1 MSIFQKE
8 TGAVNVSQASPGA
21 DPKDGSPR
29 GSEPRATAGQH
40 GHRPLLDPEPW
51 GTGDPAVEASV
62 HVPGTTGPIPT
73 GVSPRLYNED
83 LAPTT
88 KKGRTWHA
96 YSIFTLWANDV
107 HSLGNYAFAI
117 GLFALGLG
125 GWQIML
131 AFVLGAAL
139 LFLLLNL
146 SGFMGERTGVPFPVM
161 SRIAFGVKGAQVP
174 AIVRGG
180 VAIAWFGIQ
189 TYLASLV
196 LRVLILALAPSLA
209 PLDTNSFLG
218 LSTLGW
224 IAFVALWI
232 VQVVIV
238 SFGMEMI
245 RKYEAFAGPIILFT
259 LLALAIWMFVEAG
272 GSIAWST
279 ADSLTG
285 VEMWVRIFQSAALWV
300 VIYGTFVLNFCDF
313 TRGAPS
319 ERSVVRGNFYGIPI
333 NMMFFAAIVIVL
345 AGAQYKI
352 DGTIIEGPTDVVNA
366 IPNTFLLVLA
376 CLALIILTIAVN
388 LMANFVAPIY
398 TLANLFP
405 RVLNFRRAA
414 IVSAIIGLLIL
425 PWNLYNSPVVIV
437 YFLGGLGA
445 LLGPLFGVIMADYWL
460 VRKGKV
466 NVPDLYSESPDG
478 EYAYT
483 RGVNR
488 KAIVAGSPAA
498 VVALVLA
505 LVPAFTFIAG
515 FSWFVGAILAAVIY
529 MMIVDRHATFHAVD
543 GEEIAVAPKH

>member
-1 MSIFQKE
+1 MSHE
-8 TGAVNVSQASPGA
+8 HAS
-21 DPKDGSPR
+21 DSHTK
-29 GSEPRATAGQH
+29 H
-40 GHRPLLDPEPW
+40 GHPHLIDPEPW
-51 GTGDPAVEASV
+51 GTGDPAVEAAV
-62 HVPGTTGPIPT
+62 RPPDLAGPLPA
-73 GVSPRLYNED
+73 GVSPRLYNRD

-88 KKGRTWHA
+88 RKGRTWHA

-125 GWQIML
+125 AWQIML
-131 AFVLGAAL
+131 TFLLGSVL

-161 SRIAFGVKGAQVP
+161 SRIAFGVRGCNIPAAIRGA
-174 AIVRGG
+174 

-189 TYLASLV
+189 TYLASMV

-224 IAFVALWI
+224 ISFVALWA
-232 VQVVIV
+232 VQVAIV

-245 RKYEAFAGPIILFT
+245 RKYEAFAGPVILLT
-259 LLALAIWMFVEAG
+259 MLSLAIWMFGQAG

-279 ADSLTG
+279 SESLTG
-285 VEMWVRIFQSAALWV
+285 GEMWVRIFESAALWV

-319 ERSVVRGNFYGIPI
+319 ERSVVRGNFFGIPI
-333 NMMFFAAIVIVL
+333 NMLFFAAVVVVL
-345 AGAQYKI
+345 SGAQYKI
-352 DGTIIEGPTDVVNA
+352 DGTIIESPTDVVNA
-366 IPNTFLLVLA
+366 IPNTLLLVLA
-376 CLALIILTIAVN
+376 CLALIVLTVAVN

-405 RVLNFRRAA
+405 RTLNFRRAA
-414 IVSAIIGLLIL
+414 IVSAVIGLVIL

-445 LLGPLFGVIMADYWL
+445 LLGPLFGVIMADYWV
-460 VRKGKV
+460 VRKGRV
-466 NVPDLYSESPDG
+466 NIPDLYSDSPDG
-478 EYAYT
+478 AYAYT
-483 RGVNR
+483 GGINW
-488 KAIVAGSPAA
+488 KAVIAGTPAA
-498 VVALVLA
+498 LVALVLA
-505 LVPAFTFIAG
+505 LVPAFTFVSG

-529 MMIVDRHATFHAVD
+529 LLIVDRRATFHAVD
-543 GEEIAVAPKH
+543 GEAIAVAPRH

>member
-1 MSIFQKE
+1 MSH
-8 TGAVNVSQASPGA
+8 
-21 DPKDGSPR
+21 
-29 GSEPRATAGQH
+29 QH
-40 GHRPLLDPEPW
+40 GPGSHEEHGHPYLIDPEPW
-51 GTGDPAVEASV
+51 GTGDPAVEEIARGKPA
-62 HVPGTTGPIPT
+62 VPQQLPAEI
-73 GVSPRLYNED
+73 SPRLYNED

-88 KKGRTWHA
+88 RSGRTWHA

-125 GWQIML
+125 AWQIML
-131 AFVLGAAL
+131 AFLLGAVL

-161 SRIAFGVKGAQVP
+161 SRISFGVRGSNVP
-174 AIVRGG
+174 AIVRGA
-180 VAIAWFGIQ
+180 VAVAWFGIQ
-189 TYLASLV
+189 TFLASMV

-209 PLDTNSFLG
+209 PLDADSFLG

-224 IAFVALWI
+224 ISFLVLWV
-232 VQVVIV
+232 VQTVIV

-245 RKYEAFAGPIILFT
+245 RKYEAFAGPIILLT
-259 LLALAIWMFVEAG
+259 MLSLAIWMFVKAG

-279 ADSLTG
+279 SGALTG
-285 VEMWVRIFQSAALWV
+285 GEMWVRIFQSAALWV
-300 VIYGTFVLNFCDF
+300 VVYGTFVLNFCDF

-319 ERSVVRGNFYGIPI
+319 ERSVVRGNFFGIPI
-333 NMMFFAAIVIVL
+333 NMLFFAAIVVVL
-345 AGAQYKI
+345 SGSQYKI
-352 DGTIIEGPTDVVNA
+352 NGTVIESPTDVVRA

-376 CLALIILTIAVN
+376 CLALIVLTVAVN

-398 TLANLFP
+398 TLSHLYP
-405 RVLNFRRAA
+405 RTLNFRR
-414 IVSAIIGLLIL
+414 SAIISAVIGLVIL
-425 PWNLYNSPVVIV
+425 PWNLYNSPLVIV

-460 VRKGKV
+460 LRKGKV
-466 NVPDLYSESPDG
+466 NIPDLYSESPDG

-488 KAIVAGSPAA
+488 KAVLAGTPAA

-505 LVPAFTFIAG
+505 LVPAFTYISG

-529 MMIVDRHATFHAVD
+529 LLIVDRHATFHEVD

>member
-1 MSIFQKE
+1 MSHQHAPDSHAE
-8 TGAVNVSQASPGA
+8 
-21 DPKDGSPR
+21 
-29 GSEPRATAGQH
+29 H
-40 GHRPLLDPEPW
+40 GHPHLIDPEPW
-51 GTGDPAVEASV
+51 GTGDPAVEAAIRPPE
-62 HVPGTTGPIPT
+62 VPGPLPP

-88 KKGRTWHA
+88 RHGRTWHA

-125 GWQIML
+125 AWQIML
-131 AFVLGAAL
+131 AFLLGGAL
-139 LFLLLNL
+139 LFVLLNL

-161 SRIAFGVKGAQVP
+161 SRIAFGVRGSNVP
-174 AIVRGG
+174 AVIRGA

-189 TYLASLV
+189 TYLASMV

-209 PLDTNSFLG
+209 PLDANSFLG

-224 IAFVALWI
+224 ISFVALWA

-245 RKYEAFAGPIILFT
+245 RRYEAFAGPVILIT
-259 LLALAIWMFVEAG
+259 MLALAIWMFVKAG
-272 GSIAWST
+272 WSIAWST
-279 ADSLTG
+279 SESLTG
-285 VEMWVRIFQSAALWV
+285 GEMWVRIFQSAALWV
-300 VIYGTFVLNFCDF
+300 VVYGTFVLNFCDF

-319 ERSVVRGNFYGIPI
+319 ERSVVRGNFFGIPI
-333 NMMFFAAIVIVL
+333 NMLFFAAIVVVL

-352 DGTIIEGPTDVVNA
+352 DGTIIESPTDVVNA
-366 IPNTFLLVLA
+366 IPNTLLLVLA
-376 CLALIILTIAVN
+376 CLALIVLTVAVN

-405 RVLNFRRAA
+405 RTLNFRRAA
-414 IVSAIIGLLIL
+414 IVSAVIGLLIL

-460 VRKGKV
+460 VRKGRV

-483 RGVNR
+483 RGTNW
-488 KAIVAGSPAA
+488 KAVMAGTPAA
-498 VVALVLA
+498 LAALILA
-505 LVPAFTFIAG
+505 LVPAFTFVSG

-529 MMIVDRHATFHAVD
+529 LLIADRHATFHAAD
-543 GEEIAVAPKH
+543 GEAIAVAPKH